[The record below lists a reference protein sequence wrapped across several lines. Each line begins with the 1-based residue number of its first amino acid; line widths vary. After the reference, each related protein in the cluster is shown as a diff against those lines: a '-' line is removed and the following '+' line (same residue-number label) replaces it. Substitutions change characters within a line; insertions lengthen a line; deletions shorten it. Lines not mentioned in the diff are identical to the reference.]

1 MPRENEPM
9 LNDEIIIKE
18 EEKTD
23 TIPRREGLRKR
34 EAKRKVPQEVLT
46 LD

>member
-1 MPRENEPM
+1 MPRENE
-9 LNDEIIIKE
+9 DEIIIKQ

-34 EAKRKVPQEVLT
+34 EVKGKLQEVHT
-46 LD
+46 LDD